1 MKTATNKDNGFE
13 ISLVGKDFAKES
25 VLEVLDTNRA
35 SAREI
40 GPDNIFDFPDGI
52 LGFEGAKKYVL
63 MLNEKARPFMFMQ
76 SLDTPDLSFV
86 CIQTFMICSDF
97 SINLPESCAKSLELT
112 DPDDAMVISLVTV
125 TPEPEDITANLMSP
139 LVLNLKNMCG
149 RQVVVSDSIY
159 PVRYRIWD
167 AIMASTVERKAV

>member
-1 MKTATNKDNGFE
+1 MKTATNRDNGME
-13 ISLVGKDFAKES
+13 ISLVGKNFAKEA
-25 VLEVLDTNRA
+25 VLEVIDTRRA
-35 SAREI
+35 AAREI
-40 GPDNIFDFPDGI
+40 GPDNIFHFPDGI

-63 MLNEKARPFMFMQ
+63 MLNEQARPFMFMQ

-97 SINLPESCAKSLELT
+97 SINLPESCAKALELA
-112 DPDDAMVISLVTV
+112 DPDDAMVVSLVTV

-139 LVLNLKNMCG
+139 IVINLKNMRG

-167 AIMASTVERKAV
+167 AIMASSVERQAI